1 MRHLQL
7 ARPFSF
13 LSEIDKDFDNLF
25 YPQKS
30 GLSSWNPQSRI
41 YDEDNHYHVAMDIPG
56 VDREHLKVDLKDN
69 ILSIKGERRDLVKS
83 EQQEMQ
89 SHGSFEQSFSLPK
102 DANIKEI
109 EVSQINGVLDIVI
122 PKKNPELESQAIEIK
137 SGKNALL

>member
-30 GLSSWNPQSRI
+30 GLMSWKPQSRI

-56 VDREHLKVDLKDN
+56 VDKEHLKVDLKDN

-83 EQQEMQ
+83 EQHEIQNY
-89 SHGSFEQSFSLPK
+89 GSFEQSFSLPK

-122 PKKNPELESQAIEIK
+122 PKKNPELESQALEIK
-137 SGKNALL
+137 SGRNALL